1 MQSGFG
7 MIRVFIS
14 DWPAFTFSNHKT
26 VRSQEVVRVKK
37 REKKTTGRFAS
48 GLFLRGFMNYKFAYI
63 ELFGPNMKFLSS
75 ESEDQDFFL
84 ESCTNFILRNILFTQ
99 R

>member
-26 VRSQEVVRVKK
+26 VRSLEVVRVRKNN
-37 REKKTTGRFAS
+37 GAFAN
-48 GLFLRGFMNYKFAYI
+48 GLFLHHDHKDPAC
-63 ELFGPNMKFLSS
+63 LFLA
-75 ESEDQDFFL
+75 Q
-84 ESCTNFILRNILFTQ
+84 I
-99 R
+99 

>member
-48 GLFLRGFMNYKFAYI
+48 GLFFARI
-63 ELFGPNMKFLSS
+63 HELQVRIYRTFWPKYEVF
-75 ESEDQDFFL
+75 E
-84 ESCTNFILRNILFTQ
+84 
-99 R
+99 